1 MGAAERPKEIPF
13 IMHARSRA
21 GPALKLLLASA
32 KPLAQPPPIFFI
44 ATILRITHY
53 LSSPLLHAKTAYQA
67 KRTPPEKTWL
77 VLPPASSPS

>member
-1 MGAAERPKEIPF
+1 MGAAERPKEILF
-13 IMHARSRA
+13 IMHARSR
-21 GPALKLLLASA
+21 GPCLKLLLASA

-53 LSSPLLHAKTAYQA
+53 LSSPLLHAKHRYQE

-77 VLPPASSPS
+77 VLPPAISPS